1 MSLDYFTNDR
11 YKVLDCMK
19 QRQIDVS
26 GIQVVPL
33 SQRQISVITGVA
45 YKTVNNIIKEL
56 KANGYINY
64 QGTTR
69 GKYSLTDKAITELGK
84 MQNKEASQ

>member
-1 MSLDYFTNDR
+1 MQ
-11 YKVLDCMK
+11 

-26 GIQVVPL
+26 GSQYVPL
-33 SQRQISVITGVA
+33 SQRQISDITGVA

-56 KANGYINY
+56 KDNGYIMY

-69 GKYSLTDKAITELGK
+69 GKYSLTDKARTELAK
-84 MQNKEASQ
+84 MQSKGAKQ

>member
-1 MSLDYFTNDR
+1 MNLDFFTNDR

-26 GIQVVPL
+26 GVQVVPL
-33 SQRQISVITGVA
+33 SQRQISDITGMA

-56 KANGYINY
+56 KKEGYINY

-69 GKYSLTDKAITELGK
+69 GRYLLTIKAITELGK
-84 MQNKEASQ
+84 MQNKGGK

>member
-1 MSLDYFTNDR
+1 MNLDYFINDR
-11 YKVLDCMK
+11 YRVLDCMK
-19 QRQIDVS
+19 QRQIDVL

-33 SQRQISVITGVA
+33 SQRQISNITGIA

-56 KANGYINY
+56 KADGYINY

-69 GKYSLTDKAITELGK
+69 GKYSLTDKAITELDK
-84 MQNKEASQ
+84 IQNKGASR